1 MNSLWALLLANPNL
15 PALFTLYSG
24 THTFQISVKT
34 TIKPTSCQFPAPTR
48 ICNPQRRYFWRRL
61 LSSRWQAAEV
71 AAAVTGPQAHPVH
84 PGQWACQAR
93 QAWRPWLLP
102 RQSLPQPT
110 AALAGF
116 GCSLVWTPTVTA
128 RWTAARSKM
137 LSLRATARRERQAPQ
152 APPAAV
158 VPEFPGQ
165 QDQQDQ
171 QAQQAQTVLSAHL
184 ARRARPGR
192 AARPAR
198 VG

>member
-1 MNSLWALLLANPNL
+1 M
-15 PALFTLYSG
+15 
-24 THTFQISVKT
+24 
-34 TIKPTSCQFPAPTR
+34 
-48 ICNPQRRYFWRRL
+48 
-61 LSSRWQAAEV
+61 
-71 AAAVTGPQAHPVH
+71 TGPQAHPVH

-116 GCSLVWTPTVTA
+116 GCSLEWTPTVTA
-128 RWTAARSKM
+128 RWTVARSKM

-152 APPAAV
+152 AAPAAV
-158 VPEFPGQ
+158 LPEFPG
-165 QDQQDQ
+165 Q

-192 AARPAR
+192 AARQAR